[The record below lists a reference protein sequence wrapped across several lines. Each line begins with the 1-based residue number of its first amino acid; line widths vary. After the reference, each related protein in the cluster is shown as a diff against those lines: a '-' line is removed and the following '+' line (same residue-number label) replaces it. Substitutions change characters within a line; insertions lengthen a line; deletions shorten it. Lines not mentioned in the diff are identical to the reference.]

1 MNIKAQRS
9 QLRQGDQEY
18 LKGMLSFWPM
28 QRNFL

>member
-9 QLRQGDQEY
+9 QLRQEY
-18 LKGMLSFWPM
+18 LKGMPSFWPM